1 MKTIRRLYF
10 YAVAFISLE
19 VVLWG
24 VIGLLRSI
32 LDADNVVDSAQALA
46 QALSLILVGVPIFL
60 FHWLWAQRV
69 SAKEDEEKTASL
81 RAIFLYGV
89 LLGTLIPAV
98 QNTLALINRTFLSS
112 VHLYAYRAVVGGS
125 QTLVD
130 NVIAIVINLLI
141 AAYFWD
147 ILRKA
152 WSSLTDRENFAE
164 IRRLYRFIW
173 MLYGLL
179 MIIYGAQQALDF
191 AFTLSA
197 AVLGEIGR
205 ETAVNAI
212 TLLVIGTP
220 IWVYAWRVLQD
231 ALPDPAEKESLL
243 RLGILYLLSLSG
255 VLVVLTAGGNLLY
268 MLLNRLFGESMAL
281 NEFLQ
286 KIGNPISIAV
296 PFGVMWAYYGNWL
309 NHQIGFEEQA
319 PRRAGKKRIYSY
331 ILSAIGLTTSFIGV
345 ALILSFVIDLG
356 IGREYLSGSGFR
368 HPLSVS
374 LATLVVG
381 LPLWL
386 MTWRP
391 MQAEALAEGDP
402 STSSGQAM
410 GDHARR
416 SIIRKTYL
424 YLALFAGVIGGMVS
438 AVILVFTLIN
448 AALGGDTS
456 NFADSVLNSLQVLAL
471 FVVLLLYHLSA
482 LRKDGAAR
490 ADALEARQSQFG
502 VLVLDN
508 KEGKFGEAVKA
519 AFAKLAPKVPVT
531 VVNAKDKLPGDVKAG
546 AVVLPGS
553 LAVNTPENV
562 AAWMRSFRGSRLI
575 VPDEAAGVYWMTD
588 FGQAAESVRALA
600 EGQELRPQSA
610 KKASAW
616 TIVAYVFAALFAL
629 QLLFML
635 IMLGVSL
642 VANV

>member
-32 LDADNVVDSAQALA
+32 LDTDNVVDSAQALA

-69 SAKEDEEKTASL
+69 SAREDEEKTASL
-81 RAIFLYGV
+81 RAVFLYAV

-98 QNTLALINRTFLSS
+98 QNFLALINRTFLSS
-112 VHLYAYRAVVGGS
+112 VHLYAERAILGGS
-125 QTLVD
+125 QSLVD
-130 NVIAIVINLLI
+130 NVIAIAINLLI

-152 WSSLTDRENFAE
+152 WPALPDRENFAE

-191 AFTLSA
+191 AFTLPA
-197 AVLGEIGR
+197 TVLGEIGR

-220 IWVYAWRVLQD
+220 IWAYSWRVLQD

-243 RLGILYLLSLSG
+243 RLGVLYLLSLSG
-255 VLVVLTAGGNLLY
+255 VIVVLTAAGNLLY
-268 MLLNRLFGESMAL
+268 TLLNRLLGESMAL

-309 NHQIGFEEQA
+309 DHQIGFEELA
-319 PRRAGKKRIYSY
+319 TRRAGKKRIYFY
-331 ILSAIGLTTSFIGV
+331 ILSVIGLATSFIGV
-345 ALILSFVIDLG
+345 ALLLSFVIDLG
-356 IGREYLSGSGFR
+356 IGREYLSGGGFR
-368 HPLSVS
+368 HPLSGS

-391 MQAEALAEGDP
+391 MQAEALVDGD
-402 STSSGQAM
+402 A

-456 NFADSVLNSLQVLAL
+456 DFADSVLNSLQVLAL
-471 FVVLLLYHLSA
+471 FAVLLVYHLSA

-519 AFAKLAPKVPVT
+519 AFARQAPKVPVT
-531 VVNAKDKLPGDVKAG
+531 VVNAKDKIPGDVKAG

-562 AAWMRSFRGSRLI
+562 AAWMRSFTGNRLI